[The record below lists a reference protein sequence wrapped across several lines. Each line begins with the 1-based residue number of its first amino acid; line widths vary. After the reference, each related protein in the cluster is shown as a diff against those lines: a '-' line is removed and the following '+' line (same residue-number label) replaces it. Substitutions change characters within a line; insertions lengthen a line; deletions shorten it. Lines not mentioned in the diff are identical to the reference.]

1 MFDCIFFPQQS
12 QILNKVPEIF
22 NNLLSDSDFVVQRMA
37 LEAFT
42 KFAEVTIHESVVPQC
57 IQDNQRLQNS
67 VVAFLNKVIRQLS
80 SK

>member
-1 MFDCIFFPQQS
+1 MTVFFSPQQS

-22 NNLLSDSDFVVQRMA
+22 NNLLSDSDFVVQHMA
-37 LEAFT
+37 LEALT

>member
-1 MFDCIFFPQQS
+1 M
-12 QILNKVPEIF
+12 F
-22 NNLLSDSDFVVQRMA
+22 NNLLSDSDFVVQHMA

-57 IQDNQRLQNS
+57 IQDIQRLQNS

>member
-1 MFDCIFFPQQS
+1 MTVFFPQQS

-22 NNLLSDSDFVVQRMA
+22 NNLLSDSDFVVQHMA
-37 LEAFT
+37 LEVFT
-42 KFAEVTIHESVVPQC
+42 NFAEVTIHESVVPQC

>member
-1 MFDCIFFPQQS
+1 LTVLFSPQQS

-22 NNLLSDSDFVVQRMA
+22 NNLLSDSDFVVQHMA
-37 LEAFT
+37 LKAFT

>member
-1 MFDCIFFPQQS
+1 MFDCIFSPQQS

-22 NNLLSDSDFVVQRMA
+22 NNLLSDSDFVVQHMA

-42 KFAEVTIHESVVPQC
+42 KFAEVTIQESVVPQC

-67 VVAFLNKVIRQLS
+67 VVAFLNKVIRQ
-80 SK
+80 